1 MSAGKG
7 FTRPH
12 ARRAWRGLLLCEE
25 WGGGGGRVMLA
36 IISKSD
42 HEPRTNGELEDL
54 GW

>member
-12 ARRAWRGLLLCEE
+12 ARGAWRGLLLSEE
-25 WGGGGGRVMLA
+25 GGGRVMLA

-54 GW
+54 GE